1 MAVLDPYD
9 PHLSSRLALEMFGS
23 VIETAIRL
31 PFSKTVDIQYKGSA
45 WFMLARDVCE
55 YMRSSTVTH

>member
-9 PHLSSRLALEMFGS
+9 PHLSNRLALEMFGS

-31 PFSKTVDIQYKGSA
+31 SFSKTVDIQYKGSA
-45 WFMLARDVCE
+45 WFMLTRDVCE
-55 YMRSSTVTH
+55 YMRSSPVTH